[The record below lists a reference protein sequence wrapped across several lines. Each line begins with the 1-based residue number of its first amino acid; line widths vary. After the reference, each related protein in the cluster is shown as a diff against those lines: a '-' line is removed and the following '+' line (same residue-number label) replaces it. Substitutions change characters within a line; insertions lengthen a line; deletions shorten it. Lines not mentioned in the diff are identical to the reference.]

1 MGNDGH
7 QSRLNLALLLET
19 AYRKLDAALIERL
32 RSTGFPDLRP
42 AHSQVF
48 GALAAEG
55 TRIGDLAAQLGI
67 TQQSVSEM
75 VDALERM
82 GYVQRHPDERD
93 RRAKL
98 VTFTD
103 RGWSCIRAGIA
114 AVEDFERQWAD
125 QIGPQRAEALREA
138 LELIAET
145 SLDVTPGKTPES
157 PPD

>member
-7 QSRLNLALLLET
+7 QSRLNLALLLEA

-32 RSTGFPDLRP
+32 RNTGFPDLRP

-48 GALAAEG
+48 GAVAAEG
-55 TRIGDLAAQLGI
+55 TRIGDLAARVGI
-67 TQQSVSEM
+67 TQQSVSEL
-75 VDALERM
+75 VDALEGM
-82 GYVQRHPDERD
+82 GYVERRPDERD

-125 QIGPQRAEALREA
+125 QIGSQRAEALREA

-145 SLDVTPGKTPES
+145 ALDVTPEKKTES